1 VIRKNL
7 VLGLPILFAVG
18 TSLLVYASPG
28 FAQDPL
34 ETHAVVLQEAG
45 AWIASGQ
52 GNIAYNKLR
61 SLEAR
66 LAGHVKFDTL
76 FGQAALQANE
86 PSIAAFAFERCLSVE
101 PDNGICRLGVARA
114 HLELSE
120 ASRARNE
127 LSILQQSKPPAAVQK
142 TIDDYLQRL
151 EGVHRSNQDTRLSS
165 YWQWGIG
172 YDSNINNA
180 TNLSSMALPAL
191 GGYEF
196 TLSRDG
202 RATESLLAEARYNIR
217 YSTPLSDR
225 WRFLSEAN
233 LSTTSYLH
241 HHQYNNAVADVSL
254 GVARRANQHQFIAKV
269 QGQHYR
275 LHEKPYRN
283 LIGLLG
289 QYSYSVSERSEATVF
304 VQASRL
310 NYSNSRYFR
319 NNSLRNANRYTLGAT
334 WMQGLA
340 NDRAVGFVT
349 AYGGGERTVKSRAP
363 KSYEYNFGGL
373 RAGGMYLVTPR
384 LQLEAGLGVESRR
397 HRGQEILFNKRRDD
411 TLFDAYA
418 GLNYSINRKLSI
430 RPQYRFYKNHSNVAL
445 YGYKRH
451 IFTVNMRYE
460 LF

>member
-1 VIRKNL
+1 MIRKKL
-7 VLGLPILFAVG
+7 VRGLPLALTMSI
-18 TSLLVYASPG
+18 SLLVYVSPG

-34 ETHAVVLQEAG
+34 QAHKALLQEARE
-45 AWIASGQ
+45 WITSGQ
-52 GNIAYNKLR
+52 GNIAYNKLLP
-61 SLEAR
+61 LEAA
-66 LAGHVKFDTL
+66 LAGHAEFDAL

-86 PSIAAFAFERCLSVE
+86 PSIAAFAFERCLSVQ
-101 PDNGICRLGVARA
+101 PSNGLCRLGIARA
-114 HLELSE
+114 HLELHE
-120 ASRARNE
+120 ATRARQE
-127 LSILQQSKPPAAVQK
+127 LTLLQQAQPPAAIQE

-151 EGVHRSNQDTRLSS
+151 EGVQRTNQDTRLSS

-180 TNLSSMALPAL
+180 TNLSTMALPAL
-191 GGYEF
+191 GGQEF

-202 RATESLLAEARYNIR
+202 RATESMLAEARYNIR

-225 WRFLSEAN
+225 WRLLSEAN
-233 LSTTSYLH
+233 LSATSYLH
-241 HHQYNNAVADVSL
+241 HHRYNTAVADVNF

-289 QYSYSVSERSEATVF
+289 QYSYAVNDRSEATVF
-304 VQASRL
+304 AQASRL
-310 NYSNSRYFR
+310 NYSNSRYFQ

-349 AYGGGERTVKSRAP
+349 GYGGSERSVKSHAP
-363 KSYEYNFGGL
+363 KSYDYNFAGL
-373 RAGGMYLVTPR
+373 RAGGMYLVSPR
-384 LQLEAGLGVESRR
+384 LQLEAGFGVEGRR
-397 HRGQEILFNKRRDD
+397 HRGKEILFNKRRDD

-418 GLNYSINRKLSI
+418 GINYSINRKLSI
-430 RPQYRFYKNHSNVAL
+430 RPQYRFYRNHSDVAL
-445 YGYKRH
+445 HKTKRH